1 MDERE
6 NIVELVDDETGETVV
21 FEHLATLEHEGDMY
35 IALMLP
41 ENVESDDDEGEVI
54 IMKIDQDED
63 GNECYVSVEDDALQE
78 AVFEKFLALMEEADA
93 DDAE

>member
-21 FEHLATLEHEGDMY
+21 FEHLATLEHEGEMY

-41 ENVESDDDEGEVI
+41 EDVENDDDEGEVI

-63 GNECYVSVEDDALQE
+63 GNECYVSVEDEAVQE
-78 AVFEKFLALMEEADA
+78 AVFEKFLVLMEEDDT

>member
-41 ENVESDDDEGEVI
+41 EDVESDDDEGEVI

-63 GNECYVSVEDDALQE
+63 GNECYVSVEDEALQE

>member
-1 MDERE
+1 MDENE

-41 ENVESDDDEGEVI
+41 EDVESDDDEGEVI

-63 GNECYVSVEDDALQE
+63 GNECYVSVEDEAVQE
-78 AVFEKFLALMEEADA
+78 AVFEKFLVLMEEDDT

>member
-6 NIVELVDDETGETVV
+6 NIVELVDDETGESVV

-41 ENVESDDDEGEVI
+41 EDVESDDDEGEVI

>member
-41 ENVESDDDEGEVI
+41 EEAENDDEEDEVI
-54 IMKIDQDED
+54 IMMIDQDED
-63 GNECYVSVEDDALQE
+63 GNECYVSVEDEAVQE
-78 AVFEKFLALMEEADA
+78 AVFEKFLALMEEDDA

>member
-1 MDERE
+1 MEENE
-6 NIVELVDDETGETVV
+6 NIVELLDDETGETVV
-21 FEHLATLEHEGDMY
+21 FEHLATLEHEGNMY

-41 ENVESDDDEGEVI
+41 EDVESDDDEGEVI

-78 AVFEKFLALMEEADA
+78 AVFEKFLALMEEDDT

>member
-78 AVFEKFLALMEEADA
+78 AVFEKFLALMEEDDA

>member
-1 MDERE
+1 MEE
-6 NIVELVDDETGETVV
+6 NENFVELVDDETGETVV
-21 FEHLATLEHEGDMY
+21 FEHLATLEHEGNMY

-41 ENVESDDDEGEVI
+41 EDVESDDDEGEVI

-63 GNECYVSVEDDALQE
+63 GNECYVSVEDEAVQE
-78 AVFEKFLALMEEADA
+78 AVFEKFLALMEEDDA

>member
-41 ENVESDDDEGEVI
+41 EDVESDDDEGEVI

>member
-1 MDERE
+1 MDENE
-6 NIVELVDDETGETVV
+6 NLVELVDDETGETVV
-21 FEHLATLEHEGDMY
+21 FEHLATLEHEGEMY

-41 ENVESDDDEGEVI
+41 EDVENDDDEGEVI

-63 GNECYVSVEDDALQE
+63 GNECYVSVEDEAVQE
-78 AVFEKFLALMEEADA
+78 AVFEKFLVLMEEDDT

>member
-21 FEHLATLEHEGDMY
+21 FEHLATLEHVGDMY

-41 ENVESDDDEGEVI
+41 EVVESDDDEGEVI

>member
-41 ENVESDDDEGEVI
+41 EDVESDDDEGEVI

-63 GNECYVSVEDDALQE
+63 GNECYVSVEDEALQE
-78 AVFEKFLALMEEADA
+78 AVFEKFLALMEEDEA

>member
-1 MDERE
+1 MDENE

-41 ENVESDDDEGEVI
+41 EDVESDDDEGEVI

-78 AVFEKFLALMEEADA
+78 AVFEKFLALMEEDDT

>member
-41 ENVESDDDEGEVI
+41 EDVESDDDEGEVI

-63 GNECYVSVEDDALQE
+63 GNECYVSVEDDELQE

>member
-1 MDERE
+1 MDENE
-6 NIVELVDDETGETVV
+6 NLVELVDDETGETVV
-21 FEHLATLEHEGDMY
+21 FEHLATLEHEGEMY

-41 ENVESDDDEGEVI
+41 EYVENDDDEGEVI

-63 GNECYVSVEDDALQE
+63 GNECYVSVEDEAVQE
-78 AVFEKFLALMEEADA
+78 AVFEKLLVLMEEDDT

>member
-41 ENVESDDDEGEVI
+41 EDVESDDDEGEVI

-63 GNECYVSVEDDALQE
+63 GNECYVSVEDEAVQE

>member
-41 ENVESDDDEGEVI
+41 EDVESDDDEGEVI

-78 AVFEKFLALMEEADA
+78 AVFEKFLALMEEDDA

>member
-1 MDERE
+1 MDENE

-41 ENVESDDDEGEVI
+41 EDVESDDDEGEVI
-54 IMKIDQDED
+54 IMKIDQDEA
-63 GNECYVSVEDDALQE
+63 GNECYVSVEDDEMQE
-78 AVFEKFLALMEEADA
+78 AVFEKFLALMEEDDA

>member
-35 IALMLP
+35 IALMLS
-41 ENVESDDDEGEVI
+41 EDVESDDDEGEVI